1 MLYGNI
7 EQLTLLPYVNNII
20 KKLIIEAVKI
30 AEDQPAGR
38 YELSFPE
45 SFLMISEGETHS
57 SLNRKAEL
65 HKKYIDVQ
73 ILLSGYEEI
82 GYSNKI
88 DTRIQELEHLPDD
101 IIFPECVANEQFVT
115 LNPGDFALFYPNQ
128 VHRPLCTRGK
138 PAPVKKAIV
147 KIPATAFSE
156 LSSPCQTKE

>member
-1 MLYGNI
+1 
-7 EQLTLLPYVNNII
+7 
-20 KKLIIEAVKI
+20 
-30 AEDQPAGR
+30 
-38 YELSFPE
+38 
-45 SFLMISEGETHS
+45 MISEGETHS

-88 DTRIQELEHLPDD
+88 DTRIKELEHLPDD
-101 IIFPECVANEQFVT
+101 IMFPECVANEQFVT

-128 VHRPLCTRGK
+128 IHRPLCTRGK
-138 PAPVKKAIV
+138 PTPVKKAIV

-156 LSSPCQTKE
+156 FSSPCQAKE